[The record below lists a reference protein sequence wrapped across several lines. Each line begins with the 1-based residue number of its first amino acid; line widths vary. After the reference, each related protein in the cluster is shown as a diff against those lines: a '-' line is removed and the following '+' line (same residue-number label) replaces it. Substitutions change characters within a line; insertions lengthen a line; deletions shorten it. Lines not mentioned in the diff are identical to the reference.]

1 MVFRG
6 SDQFIMMDSL
16 TFAVVNIPVSIISI
30 IMNIFLVFCMFFPR
44 QRTER
49 LKQPLNVLLGTLVG
63 CNITLQACIFLYTF
77 MESKLLLPSDMG
89 SSVITEMI
97 LFTMRTSVTSS
108 LWLNVFYYCQIVPA
122 QWSVFIYLKRNIRFF
137 IYSALIADKIFFM
150 FGFSEGIA
158 LTAVQVELY
167 DLYEYDLNMT
177 YTIQRDEAHTKMDK
191 LYFIFQVDMW
201 LRFSYLL
208 LCLFVMLTS
217 SCATIL
223 YLRKHMKSME
233 RSSSAFSSPR
243 LQRQMRVTITGI
255 SQTFLYFLC
264 LAWILV
270 RELLVFVFSQSLDF
284 NGHICC
290 SVVCLYSFGST
301 INLCVGQT
309 IFRQQIVEVWQ
320 KLLKTATL
328 LSK

>member
-1 MVFRG
+1 
-6 SDQFIMMDSL
+6 MDSL

-30 IMNIFLVFCMFFPR
+30 IMNIFLLFCMFFP
-44 QRTER
+44 QQGTER
-49 LKQPLNVLLGTLVG
+49 LKQPLNILLGTLVG
-63 CNITLQACIFLYTF
+63 CNFTLQVCIFVYTI
-77 MESKLLLPSDMG
+77 MESDLLWSSNIG
-89 SSVITEMI
+89 YSVIIEII

-122 QWSVFIYLKRNIRFF
+122 QCSVFIFLKKNIRFF

-150 FGFSEGIA
+150 LGFSEGIA
-158 LTAVQVELY
+158 LTAARLELY
-167 DLYEYDLNMT
+167 DLYEYDFNIT
-177 YTIQRDEAHTKMDK
+177 YTIQWDEAHAKMDT
-191 LYFIFQVDMW
+191 LYFMFRVDTW

-208 LCLFVMLTS
+208 LCLFVMSTS

-223 YLRKHMKSME
+223 YLWKHMKSME
-233 RSSSAFSSPR
+233 GSSSSFSSPR

-255 SQTFLYFLC
+255 IQTFLYFLC
-264 LAWILV
+264 LVWILV
-270 RELLVFVFSQSLDF
+270 RELLVFVFYLSLDL

-290 SVVCLYSFGST
+290 SVVGLYSFGST

-309 IFRQQIVEVWQ
+309 IFRQRVIEVWQ
-320 KLLKTATL
+320 KFLKIAML